1 MGAAGWEQARDGALL
16 ALARNRGDSTGEK
29 RLITFHVAAKPR
41 VLVEARAGLCIGKIA
56 PDGGFLEP
64 VEHLLG
70 LRVGQQDFALVA
82 NMDDEIGARSEEH
95 TSELQSLMRISYA
108 VFCLKKKNTRPLQQS
123 YQHIRSEN

>member
-1 MGAAGWEQARDGALL
+1 MGAAGGEQARDGALL

-70 LRVGQQDFALVA
+70 LRLGKQDFASVA
-82 NMDDEIGARSEEH
+82 NLDDTIGDKGIASFGGRRCGASTGTERPA
-95 TSELQSLMRISYA
+95 ELRVGTGRVGA
-108 VFCLKKKNTRPLQQS
+108 G
-123 YQHIRSEN
+123 

>member
-1 MGAAGWEQARDGALL
+1 MGAAGGEQARDGALL

-41 VLVEARAGLCIGKIA
+41 GLVEARAGLCIGKIA

-70 LRVGQQDFALVA
+70 LRVGKPALA
-82 NMDDEIGARSEEH
+82 LRSDEH
-95 TSELQSLMRISYA
+95 TSELQSRQGITSPHI
-108 VFCLKKKNTRPLQQS
+108 CLITQIIQTDT
-123 YQHIRSEN
+123 

>member
-56 PDGGFLEP
+56 PDGGFLE
-64 VEHLLG
+64 
-70 LRVGQQDFALVA
+70 
-82 NMDDEIGARSEEH
+82 RSEEH

-108 VFCLKKKNTRPLQQS
+108 VFCLKKKKTKHSNTLMIKS
-123 YQHIRSEN
+123 HN

>member
-82 NMDDEIGARSEEH
+82 NMADEIGAQGIARFGGMRRGVGTGAQEED
-95 TSELQSLMRISYA
+95 EA
-108 VFCLKKKNTRPLQQS
+108 G
-123 YQHIRSEN
+123 